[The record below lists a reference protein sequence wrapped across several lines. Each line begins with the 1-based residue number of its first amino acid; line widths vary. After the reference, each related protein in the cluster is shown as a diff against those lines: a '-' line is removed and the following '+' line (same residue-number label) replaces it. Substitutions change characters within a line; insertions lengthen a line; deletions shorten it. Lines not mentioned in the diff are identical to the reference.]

1 MASPDDP
8 TRETI
13 AMFARAIEQAVDGRL
28 ECAVLYGSAAAD
40 DWVAG
45 RSDVNVAVV
54 VTRATP
60 EVLEA
65 LATVITRWRD
75 RGIAVPLVLD
85 REFLAS
91 AIDVYPVELDEIRR
105 RHRLLLGDD
114 LFARL
119 TVDPAALRLECERE
133 ARGKLLRLRALFL
146 CVADRPDEVAE
157 LMHQSLKTFL
167 TLLRHYLRLRGE
179 SGEGTYADVL
189 AGAEGALGPLPTMHR
204 VLAHRLGDEHPAALR
219 AGFPG
224 YLLEVER
231 IVAAL
236 DALHA

>member
-1 MASPDDP
+1 MASPDEP

-13 AMFARAIEQAVDGRL
+13 AMFARAIEQALDGRL

-40 DWVAG
+40 DWVMG

-65 LATVITRWRD
+65 LATVVTRWRD
-75 RGIAVPLVLD
+75 RGFAVPLVLD

-91 AIDVYPVELDEIRR
+91 AVDVYPVELDEIRR
-105 RHRLLLGDD
+105 RHHLLLGDD
-114 LFARL
+114 LLARL
-119 TVDPAALRLECERE
+119 VIDPAALRLECERE

-146 CVADRPDEVAE
+146 CVADRPGEVAE

-167 TLLRHYLRLRGE
+167 TLLRHYLRLRGG

-189 AGAEGALGPLPTMHR
+189 ASAEEALGPLPTMHR
-204 VLAHRLGDEHPAALR
+204 VLAHRLGDEDPGGLR
-219 AGFPG
+219 AAFPG